1 MALSVLQ
8 VEGGTT
14 IERLTSRSLSAVMAV
29 SAAAQSSALEQ
40 LLDTALREILQT
52 IEDSVVGWIYLAQA
66 PPEHLVWPTVPASAP
81 HPVYLAAVRE
91 ASGAQPAA
99 ADLCD
104 PGCPCLRTLS
114 GVDAPGQPNTV
125 ETCPQPAPARPQVP
139 PHASIPLVSQD
150 RPIGVLNL
158 AKKASG
164 AFSPVEL
171 LLLQT
176 IGRQLTIALENARLI
191 AETQARLRETQTLL
205 EVSHSVNSTLNLQEA
220 VRRVARAVA
229 HVLEADTA
237 GAYLL
242 DAGGERLLPFAGYHL
257 PKDLLSAFM
266 RTPIPVK
273 GFQFVE
279 EAFLARTAV
288 YTSDTG
294 RDSRVDHPVFRS
306 FAHKSALFVPMLA
319 KDRIIGALFIIWWTK
334 EHQFS
339 REAVKLVDGIAKQ
352 AAIAIEN
359 AELFQEV
366 QAHAE
371 AIKVSE
377 EKYRLLAEHVRDVI
391 YALGP
396 DGRFTY
402 VNPNVHQML
411 GYTPKELLGRR
422 STDILTPASQRRA
435 QEIFT
440 RAAKGKEPFNFY
452 ELEMVKKDGVGI
464 VPVEIGH
471 VTIRDVAG
479 RVAGWQG
486 IARDIT
492 ERKQLEQQLLQTERL
507 RALGEMSSGVA
518 HDFNNI
524 LGAILGRAQL
534 LHRVMKDEEAKRGL
548 EAIEKAALDG
558 ANTVRR
564 LQHFTR
570 RRREEEYFPVDL
582 NQAIKDALSITEAK
596 WKDESDLAG
605 ATIDVVTDLGTIPP
619 VMGNIS
625 ELREVLTNI
634 IFNAIEAMP
643 KGGSLTFRT
652 EETRGWV
659 SASITDTG
667 IGMTDDVKARIFDPF
682 FTTKGV
688 KGTGLGMSVSYGI
701 IKAHRG
707 EIQVESNPGQGTT
720 MVIRLPI
727 PSRMRPV
734 PQAKR
739 MASSRPGR
747 ILIIDDDRMVRDLLS
762 DILQSGGHTVVPAAG
777 GREGVRLFRQGTF
790 DLVLTDLGM
799 PDFSGWEVA
808 AAVKTIA
815 SRTPVVLVTG
825 WGLTLDRA
833 KLKAAGVDLVL
844 SKPFQYPDVI
854 SLVAEAI
861 ELRDKV

>member
-1 MALSVLQ
+1 
-8 VEGGTT
+8 
-14 IERLTSRSLSAVMAV
+14 MAV

-40 LLDTALREILQT
+40 LLDTALREILQAV
-52 IEDSVVGWIYLAQA
+52 EGSVVGWIYLTQD
-66 PPEHLVWPTVPASAP
+66 PPEHLVWPAVSVSAQ
-81 HPVYLAAVRE
+81 HPIYLAAVHA

-104 PGCPCLRTLS
+104 PGCPCLRALTGIDPS
-114 GVDAPGQPNTV
+114 FQPSV
-125 ETCPQPAPARPQVP
+125 IDRGPQPGLARLSVP
-139 PHASIPLVSQD
+139 VHASIPLVSQD

-158 AKKASG
+158 AKGPSG
-164 AFSPVEL
+164 SFSSVEL

-176 IGRQLTIALENARLI
+176 IGHQLTIALENARLI
-191 AETQARLRETQTLL
+191 AETRARLKETQTLL

-242 DAGGERLLPFAGYHL
+242 DANGERLVPFAGYHL
-257 PKDLLSAFM
+257 PKDLLNAFM

-273 GFQFVE
+273 GFRFVE
-279 EAFLARTAV
+279 EAFMARTAV
-288 YTSDTG
+288 HTSDTD

-319 KDRIIGALFIIWWTK
+319 KDRIIGALFVIWWTK

-366 QAHAE
+366 QTHAE
-371 AIKVSE
+371 AVKASE

-411 GYTPKELLGRR
+411 GYTPEELLGRP

-435 QEIFT
+435 QEIFA
-440 RAAKGKEPFNFY
+440 RAAKGKEPFNLY

-471 VTIRDVAG
+471 VTMRDADG
-479 RVAGWQG
+479 RVTGWQG
-486 IARDIT
+486 IARDVT
-492 ERKQLEQQLLQTERL
+492 ERKQLEQQLFQTERL
-507 RALGEMSSGVA
+507 RALGEMASGVA

-534 LHRVMKDEEAKRGL
+534 LHRVIKDEETARGL

-570 RRREEEYFPVDL
+570 RRREEEFFPVDL
-582 NQAIKDALSITEAK
+582 NQAIRDALSITEAK
-596 WKDESDLAG
+596 WKDETNLAG
-605 ATIDVVTDLGTIPP
+605 ATIEVATDLTVISP
-619 VMGNIS
+619 VLGNIS
-625 ELREVLTNI
+625 ELREVLTNM
-634 IFNAIEAMP
+634 IFNAVEAMP

-652 EETRGWV
+652 EEKGGWV
-659 SASITDTG
+659 LASITDTG
-667 IGMTDDVKARIFDPF
+667 IGMTEEVKARIFDPF

-707 EIQVESNPGQGTT
+707 DIQVESNPGQGTT
-720 MVIRLPI
+720 LVIRLPI
-727 PSRMRPV
+727 PSRIRPA
-734 PQAKR
+734 PQTKTTPP
-739 MASSRPGR
+739 SRPGR
-747 ILIIDDDRMVRDLLS
+747 ILVIDDDRMVRDLLS
-762 DILQSGGHTVVPAAG
+762 DVLQSGGHTVVPAAG

-799 PDFSGWEVA
+799 PEFSGWEVA
-808 AAVKTIA
+808 VAVKTMA
-815 SRTPVVLVTG
+815 PKTPVVLVTG
-825 WGLTLDRA
+825 WSLALDRA

-844 SKPFQYPDVI
+844 NKPFQYADVI
-854 SLVAEAI
+854 SLVAEAM

>member
-1 MALSVLQ
+1 R
-8 VEGGTT
+8 T
-14 IERLTSRSLSAVMAV
+14 
-29 SAAAQSSALEQ
+29 
-40 LLDTALREILQT
+40 
-52 IEDSVVGWIYLAQA
+52 
-66 PPEHLVWPTVPASAP
+66 
-81 HPVYLAAVRE
+81 
-91 ASGAQPAA
+91 ASGAPPAA

-104 PGCPCLRTLS
+104 PGCACLRALT
-114 GVDAPGQPNTV
+114 GVDPPFQPSV
-125 ETCPQPAPARPQVP
+125 IDRGPQRGLEGPSVP
-139 PHASIPLVSQD
+139 LHASIPLVAQD

-158 AKKASG
+158 AKARSG
-164 AFSPVEL
+164 SFSPVEL

-176 IGRQLTIALENARLI
+176 IGRQLTIALENSRLI
-191 AETQARLRETQTLL
+191 AETRARLRETQTLL

-242 DAGGERLLPFAGYHL
+242 DADGERLVPFAGYHL
-257 PKDLLSAFM
+257 PKDLLGGFM

-279 EAFLARTAV
+279 EAFMARTAV
-288 YTSDTG
+288 HTSNTD

-306 FAHKSALFVPMLA
+306 FSHKSALFVPMLA
-319 KDRIIGALFIIWWTK
+319 KDRIIGGLFIIWWAK
-334 EHQFS
+334 EHQCS
-339 REAVKLVDGIAKQ
+339 REEVRLIDGIAKQ

-359 AELFQEV
+359 AELFQGI
-366 QAHAE
+366 QTHAE
-371 AIKVSE
+371 AVKASE

-402 VNPNVHQML
+402 VNPKVRQML
-411 GYTPKELLGRR
+411 GYTPEELVGRP

-435 QEIFT
+435 QDIFDG
-440 RAAKGKEPFNFY
+440 AAKGKEPFSFY

-464 VPVEIGH
+464 VPVEIGT
-471 VTIRDVAG
+471 VTMRDAAG
-479 RVAGWQG
+479 RVTGWQG
-486 IARDIT
+486 IARDVT
-492 ERKQLEQQLLQTERL
+492 ERKQLEQQLFQTERL
-507 RALGEMSSGVA
+507 RALGEMASGVA

-534 LHRVMKDEEAKRGL
+534 LHRAMKDEEAKRGL

-570 RRREEEYFPVDL
+570 RRREEEFFPVDL

-596 WKDESDLAG
+596 WKDESNLAG
-605 ATIDVVTDLGTIPP
+605 ATMDVVTELGTIPP
-619 VMGNIS
+619 ILGNIS

-634 IFNAIEAMP
+634 IFNAVEAMP

-652 EETRGWV
+652 EAKAGWV
-659 SASITDTG
+659 HANITDTG
-667 IGMTDDVKARIFDPF
+667 IGMSDEVKARIFDPF

-707 EIQVESNPGQGTT
+707 EIHVESDPGQGTT

-727 PSRMRPV
+727 PSRIRPM
-734 PQAKR
+734 PQAKT
-739 MASSRPGR
+739 MVASRPGR

-762 DILQSGGHTVVPAAG
+762 DILQSEGHTVVPAAG
-777 GREGVRLFRQGTF
+777 GREGIRLFRQGTF

-799 PDFSGWEVA
+799 PEFSGWEVA
-808 AAVKTIA
+808 VAIKTIA
-815 SRTPVVLVTG
+815 PKTPVVLVTG

-844 SKPFQYPDVI
+844 TKPFQYPDVI
-854 SLVAEAI
+854 SLVAEAM